1 MKLTKCFIALTLAG
15 MTNTPLLAQETQTTK
30 SDTTEA
36 HENIEHINV
45 KGRAQTLYRQDSS
58 SVATRTNTPIEEIP
72 QSVQVLTEELMKDQA
87 ARQITDLYRSISGV
101 NSFSYSTITFR
112 GFRQDDIF
120 YDGVRGDPF
129 NGFAVP
135 QLFNIGQI
143 QVLKGPSGA
152 MFGSGQPGGVI
163 NYVTKKPTAT
173 AERSIE
179 LGLG

>member
-1 MKLTKCFIALTLAG
+1 M
-15 MTNTPLLAQETQTTK
+15 
-30 SDTTEA
+30 
-36 HENIEHINV
+36 
-45 KGRAQTLYRQDSS
+45 
-58 SVATRTNTPIEEIP
+58 
-72 QSVQVLTEELMKDQA
+72 LTEELVKDQA

-179 LGLG
+179 LGLGNYDYKRGSVELSGPLTKMLLSVIALVTTTTTKNRFAITPSKPIKFSI

>member
-1 MKLTKCFIALTLAG
+1 M
-15 MTNTPLLAQETQTTK
+15 
-30 SDTTEA
+30 
-36 HENIEHINV
+36 
-45 KGRAQTLYRQDSS
+45 
-58 SVATRTNTPIEEIP
+58 
-72 QSVQVLTEELMKDQA
+72 LTEELMKDQA

-163 NYVTKKPTAT
+163 NYVTKSQQQQ
-173 AERSIE
+173 RSVPLNWGSEITTTNAV
-179 LGLG
+179 LLN